1 MPEVS
6 QQIFLGTDQL
16 FGFYDNKWVGINSYE
31 QAPPPVIQVRN
42 DPYSASLVTA
52 QPFSIF
58 SELGMTS
65 YTQSIDG
72 LIRTG
77 NLANSYNLRA
87 TSSLA
92 SYTFAS
98 ASVVSSGSGAYDWAA
113 EGYTS
118 SISQENSSN
127 AGVIRTATNNIGSSN
142 FVVEFWFNPR
152 QNHGAGPSAPFH
164 MWCFGSDV
172 FTDYVTI
179 EYSFDNTFRFYING
193 DTTWSTTPSWT
204 DTLGTWYHVA
214 FVKSGTNAYVYLNGN
229 RIGVGTRA
237 ATVLTPPSGMWELV
251 GVNNGNNNDGLRK
264 NVQDYRVYIGTDK
277 GYTGSTIT
285 VPLSIVETI

>member
-1 MPEVS
+1 MSLFASTAFFNVQPVEVGPTGPT
-6 QQIFLGTDQL
+6 F
-16 FGFYDNKWVGINSYE
+16 
-31 QAPPPVIQVRN
+31 AVRN

-52 QPFSIF
+52 QPFSVF

-65 YTQSIDG
+65 YTQSLDG

-77 NLANSYNLRA
+77 NQANSYMIRA
-87 TSSLA
+87 TGSAATYL
-92 SYTFAS
+92 FAS

-118 SISQENSSN
+118 SVSNENSAN
-127 AGVIRTATNNIGSSN
+127 AGVIRTATNDIGSSN

-152 QNHGAGPSAPFH
+152 QNHANPPFH

-172 FTDYVTI
+172 STDYLTI
-179 EYSFDNTFRFYING
+179 QYSFDNLFRFYVNAN
-193 DTTWSTTPSWT
+193 TTWTTTPTWT

-237 ATVLTPPSGMWELV
+237 ATVLTPPSGVWELV
-251 GVNNGNNNDGLRK
+251 GINSGNNNDGLRK

-285 VPLSIVETI
+285 VPLSIVDKT